1 MPPQIQQISF
11 SVGTFSTLN
20 KYLMSIANSPS
31 GLSLVIYAIQIKF
44 YFVIFTQQC
53 IVINIIFRA
62 LLT

>member
-1 MPPQIQQISF
+1 MPPLIQQIRF
-11 SVGTFSTLN
+11 SVGTFSALN

-31 GLSLVIYAIQIKF
+31 VLSLVIYAIQIKF